1 MARDNN
7 SPIFFYYEKRKA
19 TEYVHYKN
27 RLKMKNT

>member
-7 SPIFFYYEKRKA
+7 SPIFYYEKRKA
-19 TEYVHYKN
+19 TEYVNYKN